1 MDPISSLRKKFNKN
15 SISRR
20 GLNTN
25 EKIRSTLLSMNA
37 NIEDEILSQL
47 TSIVPPKEEMENI
60 IEYEGDLELSEVEK
74 YLKFISDI
82 PNLSPS

>member
-1 MDPISSLRKKFNKN
+1 
-15 SISRR
+15 
-20 GLNTN
+20 
-25 EKIRSTLLSMNA
+25 
-37 NIEDEILSQL
+37 LSQL